1 MTPKSEP
8 VWVLGGIKKTILRKK
23 PENSNPLIIYNTLSM
38 STPPKTLPFWLLK
51 SYKIKEKKDPEHD
64 PQKTLNIRS
73 IYFFLQFRLPKW
85 VTQGG
90 VEQVPFSTCFRVLG
104 RFGHPWGPP
113 PQNGAKGLIKGAQS
127 SLWRILFEANWCRFL
142 MILGG
147 FWNSFLMIF
156 NAMCIVFYVAQ
167 NWKMPMADQ
176 GTVAGRPKASGYLCF
191 CNSVMQLS
199 LGTLRNPWQPAKNRM
214 TSINK
219 HEVA

>member
-23 PENSNPLIIYNTLSM
+23 PENSNPLITYYISSM
-38 STPPKTLPFWLLK
+38 STPPKTPPFWSLK
-51 SYKIKEKKDPEHD
+51 SYKIKEKRTLKTNLK
-64 PQKTLNIRS
+64 KTLKIRS

-127 SLWRILFEANWCRFL
+127 SLWRILFEAIWCRFL

-176 GTVAGRPKASGYLCF
+176 GTVAGRPKASG
-191 CNSVMQLS
+191 
-199 LGTLRNPWQPAKNRM
+199 
-214 TSINK
+214 
-219 HEVA
+219 